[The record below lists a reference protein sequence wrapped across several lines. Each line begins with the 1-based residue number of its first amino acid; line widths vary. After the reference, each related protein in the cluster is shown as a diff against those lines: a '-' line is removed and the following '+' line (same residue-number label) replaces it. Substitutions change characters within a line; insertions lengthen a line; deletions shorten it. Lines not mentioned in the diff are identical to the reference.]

1 MATYYVNRQ
10 KQQNGDHEVHTQTCR
25 FLPLPANRHPLG
37 EHAGCRSAVIAAR
50 AVYPQSNG
58 CIHCSTECHTS

>member
-25 FLPLPANRHPLG
+25 FCHFRPTVTRWVNMPAA
-37 EHAGCRSAVIAAR
+37 EA
-50 AVYPQSNG
+50 QS
-58 CIHCSTECHTS
+58 